1 MSNGMSPRIRHI
13 VSGLAAV
20 ATTALLMS
28 TLVNSFDTRL
38 LEQNRVRRPS
48 RSVRSSPACA
58 ATRSIAG
65 PDTCSGM
72 APGRVGRALF
82 LSRNPGDTP

>member
-1 MSNGMSPRIRHI
+1 MSNGMSPRTRHI

-38 LEQNRVRRPS
+38 LKQSEIASSQPVSAVVAVRR
-48 RSVRSSPACA
+48 
-58 ATRSIAG
+58 
-65 PDTCSGM
+65 D
-72 APGRVGRALF
+72 ALD
-82 LSRNPGDTP
+82 RWT

>member
-1 MSNGMSPRIRHI
+1 MSNGMSSRTRQI

-38 LEQNRVRRPS
+38 LLKKPAASSQPVSAIVAAVRR
-48 RSVRSSPACA
+48 
-58 ATRSIAG
+58 
-65 PDTCSGM
+65 D
-72 APGRVGRALF
+72 ALD
-82 LSRNPGDTP
+82 RRI

>member
-28 TLVNSFDTRL
+28 TLVNSFDARL
-38 LEQNRVRRPS
+38 LIRKPDASQ
-48 RSVRSSPACA
+48 ADA
-58 ATRSIAG
+58 ATVA
-65 PDTCSGM
+65 
-72 APGRVGRALF
+72 ALRRDA
-82 LSRNPGDTP
+82 LERLA

>member
-1 MSNGMSPRIRHI
+1 MSSRTRQI

-38 LEQNRVRRPS
+38 LLQKPAASSQPVSAIVAEVRR
-48 RSVRSSPACA
+48 
-58 ATRSIAG
+58 
-65 PDTCSGM
+65 D
-72 APGRVGRALF
+72 ALD
-82 LSRNPGDTP
+82 RRI

>member
-1 MSNGMSPRIRHI
+1 MSNGMSSRTRQI

-38 LEQNRVRRPS
+38 LLQKPAASSQPVSPIVAAVRR
-48 RSVRSSPACA
+48 
-58 ATRSIAG
+58 
-65 PDTCSGM
+65 D
-72 APGRVGRALF
+72 ALD
-82 LSRNPGDTP
+82 RRI

>member
-28 TLVNSFDTRL
+28 TLVGSFDTRL
-38 LEQNRVRRPS
+38 LYQSESASPPVSAVTAAIRRNTLVRR
-48 RSVRSSPACA
+48 V
-58 ATRSIAG
+58 
-65 PDTCSGM
+65 
-72 APGRVGRALF
+72 
-82 LSRNPGDTP
+82 

>member
-1 MSNGMSPRIRHI
+1 MSNRMSSRTRQI

-38 LEQNRVRRPS
+38 LLQKPAASSQPVSAIVAAVRR
-48 RSVRSSPACA
+48 
-58 ATRSIAG
+58 
-65 PDTCSGM
+65 D
-72 APGRVGRALF
+72 ALD
-82 LSRNPGDTP
+82 RRI

>member
-1 MSNGMSPRIRHI
+1 MSNGMSSRTRQI

-38 LEQNRVRRPS
+38 LLQKPAASSQPVSAIVAAVRR
-48 RSVRSSPACA
+48 
-58 ATRSIAG
+58 
-65 PDTCSGM
+65 D
-72 APGRVGRALF
+72 ALD
-82 LSRNPGDTP
+82 RWI

>member
-1 MSNGMSPRIRHI
+1 MSNGMSSRTRQI

-38 LEQNRVRRPS
+38 LLQKPAASSQPVSAIVADARRDALDRRV
-48 RSVRSSPACA
+48 
-58 ATRSIAG
+58 
-65 PDTCSGM
+65 
-72 APGRVGRALF
+72 
-82 LSRNPGDTP
+82 

>member
-1 MSNGMSPRIRHI
+1 MSNGMSSRTRQI

-38 LEQNRVRRPS
+38 LLKKPAASSQPVSAIVAAVRR
-48 RSVRSSPACA
+48 
-58 ATRSIAG
+58 
-65 PDTCSGM
+65 D
-72 APGRVGRALF
+72 ALA
-82 LSRNPGDTP
+82 RRI

>member
-1 MSNGMSPRIRHI
+1 MSNGMSSRTRQI

-38 LEQNRVRRPS
+38 LLQKPAASSQPVSAVVAAVRR
-48 RSVRSSPACA
+48 
-58 ATRSIAG
+58 
-65 PDTCSGM
+65 D
-72 APGRVGRALF
+72 ALD
-82 LSRNPGDTP
+82 RRI

>member
-1 MSNGMSPRIRHI
+1 MSNGMSSRTRQI

-38 LEQNRVRRPS
+38 LLQKPAVSSQPVSAIVAAVRR
-48 RSVRSSPACA
+48 
-58 ATRSIAG
+58 
-65 PDTCSGM
+65 D
-72 APGRVGRALF
+72 ALD
-82 LSRNPGDTP
+82 RRI

>member
-1 MSNGMSPRIRHI
+1 MSNGMSSRTRQI

-38 LEQNRVRRPS
+38 LLQKPAASSQPVSAIVAAVRR
-48 RSVRSSPACA
+48 
-58 ATRSIAG
+58 
-65 PDTCSGM
+65 D
-72 APGRVGRALF
+72 ALD
-82 LSRNPGDTP
+82 RQI

>member
-1 MSNGMSPRIRHI
+1 MVMSNGMSSRTRQI

-38 LEQNRVRRPS
+38 LLQKPAASSQPVSAVVAAVRR
-48 RSVRSSPACA
+48 
-58 ATRSIAG
+58 
-65 PDTCSGM
+65 D
-72 APGRVGRALF
+72 ALD
-82 LSRNPGDTP
+82 RRI

>member
-38 LEQNRVRRPS
+38 LLKKPNASSQPVSAVVATVRR
-48 RSVRSSPACA
+48 
-58 ATRSIAG
+58 
-65 PDTCSGM
+65 D
-72 APGRVGRALF
+72 ALD
-82 LSRNPGDTP
+82 RRI

>member
-1 MSNGMSPRIRHI
+1 MSNGMSSRTRQI

-38 LEQNRVRRPS
+38 LLQKPAASSQPVSAIVAAVRR
-48 RSVRSSPACA
+48 
-58 ATRSIAG
+58 
-65 PDTCSGM
+65 D
-72 APGRVGRALF
+72 ALD
-82 LSRNPGDTP
+82 LRI